1 MVYSATLHDI
11 IFQHYDGAATIQ
23 IYFDFSQAI
32 LCDKMQSKKPLFS
45 CSFFSIINF
54 WNIKDVFPKWELIMC
69 TQNEETSFNILKGG
83 FSKK

>member
-23 IYFDFSQAI
+23 IYFDFSQAAEQETTI
-32 LCDKMQSKKPLFS
+32 FMF
-45 CSFFSIINF
+45 FFSIINF
-54 WNIKDVFPKWELIMC
+54 WNIKDVFPKWELIMR